1 MKRKGLAIAGLVAG
15 LSVLTSMTA
24 FAGQWLTDDTGWWY
38 QNDDGS
44 YTTNNWQKIKDDDG
58 VERWYLFDEAGYIRT
73 GFWEENGYTYLLRTE
88 GMCTMKE
95 VDPSYQ
101 DDDGVIYDWGDYD
114 VNPYPGAMVTGHY
127 KTWPD
132 WFYFNDGVRSDI
144 PEGAMIKDC
153 TITLENGCTA
163 TYDAEGFW
171 IGE

>member
-1 MKRKGLAIAGLVAG
+1 MKRKGLVTAGLVAG
-15 LSVLTSMTA
+15 LSVLSSMSA
-24 FAGQWLTDDTGWWY
+24 FAGEWKTDEVGRWY

-58 VERWYLFDEAGYIRT
+58 V
-73 GFWEENGYTYLLRTE
+73 
-88 GMCTMKE
+88 
-95 VDPSYQ
+95 
-101 DDDGVIYDWGDYD
+101 IYDWGDHD

-153 TITLENGCTA
+153 TITLENGRTA

-171 IGE
+171 TGE